1 MTQTQLGSVVWTDR
15 GSRLSSGEI
24 SGGEA
29 PKTFFGAKFVF
40 ASTTA

>member
-1 MTQTQLGSVVWTDR
+1 MVGTDR

-29 PKTFFGAKFVF
+29 PWTLFDTKFIFVSTSIYQATGGA
-40 ASTTA
+40 A